1 MYSRGGGGVSLCCYP
16 LSILSASGNTNTGS
30 VTQSV
35 HKEWRWIGVTATGTV
50 ESVDQEL
57 EGDTAEWCGGGRSS
71 KVLNL

>member
-16 LSILSASGNTNTGS
+16 LSELSASGNTNTGS

-35 HKEWRWIGVTATGTV
+35 HKEWRWIGITASAV

-57 EGDTAEWCGGGRSS
+57 EGDTAEGCGGGRSS